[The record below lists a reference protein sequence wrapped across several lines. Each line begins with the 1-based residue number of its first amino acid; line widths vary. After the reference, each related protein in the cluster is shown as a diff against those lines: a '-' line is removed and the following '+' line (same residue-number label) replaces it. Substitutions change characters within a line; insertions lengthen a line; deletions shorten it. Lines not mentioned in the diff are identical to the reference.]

1 MTITSIEIR
10 ACRGDSADV
19 VGGSALTGGT
29 APPFLVVSLHDDDGR
44 TGTSFGFATLDP
56 VAGAHTLAAV
66 KQFFLGRDPVERERA
81 WHDFRRFDR
90 SWTLSPTYAYG
101 PFDNACWDIVAQRAG
116 LPLHRLLGGAR
127 DQLPTYVSSMFLPDP
142 DSYAREA
149 TEVVSKGFRG
159 YKVHPPG
166 DIDRDLEVYR
176 AVREAVGPDFT
187 LMADPVGPYDYTQA
201 MRAGRELERL
211 GYRWLEE
218 PVPDSDW
225 FGQQKLARDLD
236 IPIVGTET
244 LAGSH
249 RSSAHYLSAGM
260 VDAVRADVSWRGGV
274 TGVLKTAHMADAFG
288 ARCELHTCI
297 YHALDLINLHCAAA
311 IGNCEFF
318 ELLYPLADYGVGL
331 ASGIDIRDGYAT
343 PPSDPGLGID
353 YDWDAIDDRTVA
365 VL

>member
-1 MTITSIEIR
+1 MRITSIEIR
-10 ACRGDSADV
+10 ACRGDRTDIVAESELA
-19 VGGSALTGGT
+19 GGS
-29 APPFLVVSLHDDDGR
+29 APPFLVVTVHTDGDL
-44 TGTSFGFATLDP
+44 TGSSFGFATLDP

-66 KQFFLGRDPVERERA
+66 KQFFLGRDPVAREKA
-81 WHDFRRFDR
+81 WLEFWRFDR
-90 SWTLSPTYAYG
+90 HWTLSPSYAYG

-116 LPLHRLLGGAR
+116 LPLYQLLGAAR
-127 DQLPTYVSSMFLPDP
+127 DRLPTYVSSMFLPDA
-142 DSYAREA
+142 DAYAREA
-149 TEVVSKGFRG
+149 TQVVAGGFHG

-166 DIDRDLEVYR
+166 ELELDLEIYR
-176 AVREAVGPDFT
+176 AVRDAVGPDFT

-218 PVPDSDW
+218 PMPDQDW
-225 FGQQKLARDLD
+225 FGQRKLARDLD

-244 LAGSH
+244 LPGAH
-249 RSSAHYLSAGM
+249 RSSAHYLSQGM
-260 VDAVRADVSWRGGV
+260 VDVVRADVSWRGGV

-297 YHALDLINLHCAAA
+297 YHALDLVNLHCAAA

-331 ASGIDIRDGYAT
+331 RTGIDIVDGYAI
-343 PPSDPGLGID
+343 PPSGPGLGID